1 MDRGWNRRHA
11 LRAAAALAMTPAFAA
26 RAQEAKGPL
35 RIIVP
40 LPAGG
45 VADASVRMF
54 GDSWTALTKQSVVV
68 DNRPGGNFQ
77 IAMQQLQL
85 APPDGNTWIHLNN
98 TMSATQATFQ
108 RYDLTKQLV
117 PIGMLGGTP
126 GALFVSANGPFAG
139 PKDLFDWMRA
149 NPGKA
154 NYGVTAGGVEHMT
167 TVVML
172 RKAGLQ
178 ATMVPFKGGPD
189 ICTALAQN
197 ELHFA
202 ITALPLV
209 VPFKGRI
216 KPLGVLSDARSPML
230 PDLPTGR
237 EQSLAIQDLNYWGA
251 FAVPAGT
258 PAATVSALNTNL
270 VEALKSPS
278 LQQRLA
284 QQGMFAKGSSPEAM
298 AKIIAD
304 ELAWM
309 TPIAAELDLK
319 AG

>member
-1 MDRGWNRRHA
+1 MDTGSDRRRV
-11 LRAAAALAMTPAFAA
+11 LRAAAALALTPALTAW
-26 RAQEAKGPL
+26 AQEAKGPL
-35 RIIVP
+35 RVIVP

-54 GDSWTALTKQSVVV
+54 ADSWTALTKQSVVV

-98 TMSATQATFQ
+98 GMSATQATFQ

-117 PIGMLGGTP
+117 PLGMLGTTP
-126 GALFVSANGPFAG
+126 GALFVSASGPFATAR
-139 PKDLFDWMRA
+139 DLFDWLRA
-149 NPGKA
+149 NPGKG
-154 NYGVTAGGVEHMT
+154 NFGVTAGGVEHMT
-167 TVVML
+167 TVAML
-172 RKAGLQ
+172 RKTGLQ
-178 ATMVPFKGGPD
+178 AQMVPFKGGPD

-197 ELHFA
+197 ELQFA
-202 ITALPLV
+202 ITALPLI

-216 KPLGVLSDARSPML
+216 KPLAVLSDARSPML

-237 EQSLAIQDLNYWGA
+237 DQTLPIQNLDYWGA

-258 PAATVSALNTNL
+258 PAATVATLNAAIL
-270 VEALKSPS
+270 EALKSPS
-278 LQQRLA
+278 LQSRLA
-284 QQGMFAKGSSPEAM
+284 QQGMFARGSSPDAM

-309 TPIAAELDLK
+309 APIAAELDLK